1 MRVAVQRQCQSDG
14 EGRDK
19 TENEFRK
26 TLPDFG
32 QFRLFAA
39 CRDIDVI
46 GPDIGENEGP
56 DADEHVDEDFHRRR
70 GRRYPAR
77 LVIYAFRRR
86 LGDDNW

>member
-1 MRVAVQRQCQSDG
+1 
-14 EGRDK
+14 
-19 TENEFRK
+19 
-26 TLPDFG
+26 
-32 QFRLFAA
+32 
-39 CRDIDVI
+39 VI